1 MTTTQRTDIHRP
13 TEMDPENYEF
23 VAAFDNQ
30 QEGGW
35 VLSGGDWALAISQ
48 KIARDDRLGR
58 SVHQCHHCGAR
69 IRYFAVLKYT
79 PSGEYIVVGETCLDN
94 RFSLVSKREF
104 DRLRKAAALDRQ
116 AQRIKTAAAEFVGNL
131 SDSVARK
138 ALARETDL
146 AAEFGLEDG
155 YALSTITDIR
165 RKIWNVYGNA
175 SDRQVEFVT
184 RLIAQDAER
193 RVARAAQAEEVKV
206 PAPVG
211 RVTLEG
217 VVVSRKW
224 KDSEYG
230 GSMKIT
236 VKVTTPEGVWLAWMS
251 EPAAIETE
259 RGDIIRVTAT
269 LSPSDNA
276 HFAFG
281 KRPSKAEII
290 GRTSVEADALADPE
304 EVN

>member
-30 QEGGW
+30 SVPGW
-35 VLSGGDWALAISQ
+35 VLLGGDWALAISQ
-48 KIARDDRLGR
+48 KIHRDDHLGR
-58 SVHQCHHCGAR
+58 GTFQCHHCGAR
-69 IRYFAVLKYT
+69 VRYFAVLEYT
-79 PSGEYIVVGETCLDN
+79 PTGEYIVVGETCLDN

-104 DRLRKAAALDRQ
+104 DRLRKAAALDRK
-116 AQRIKTAAAEFVGNL
+116 AQRIKTEARSFVDNL
-131 SDSVARK
+131 SGVAK
-138 ALARETDL
+138 VAFDRETDL
-146 AAEFGLEDG
+146 VATFGLDG

-165 RKIWNVYGNA
+165 RKVWNLYGNA
-175 SDRQVEFVT
+175 SERQVAFVE
-184 RLIAQDAER
+184 RLIAEHIAR
-193 RVARAAQAEEVKV
+193 NAARAEQAEEIKCAA
-206 PAPVG
+206 PAG

-224 KDSEYG
+224 KDSDYG
-230 GSMKIT
+230 GCFKIT

-269 LSPSDNA
+269 LSPSDNE

-290 GRTSVEADALADPE
+290 GRSAMDADALDDPE
-304 EVN
+304 EVA